1 MTSPP
6 VSDTQRR
13 LVMLCAVLGIVLGG
27 LDGAIANIALPTIA
41 RDLHCSETQTVWVV
55 NVYHLAVAVSL
66 LPAAA
71 LADSL
76 GLKRVYGFGMAL
88 FTAASLAC
96 ALSGSLGVL
105 IGARVVQ
112 GLGTACMAALSGALV
127 RSVYARTQLHQ
138 AFAIVALAVAISAAI
153 GPTLAAAVLA
163 VAPWPWLFLIN
174 VPIGVIAVALFLRAA
189 PTSPRAP
196 FSFDWAGTLLNV
208 GALGLGI
215 LGVDAL
221 GQKETGLATF
231 EIGAGLLCTLLL
243 YGQQKK
249 LKTPMLPL
257 DLLAIPLFSLSIL
270 TSICAYAAQI
280 LAYVALPFLFQ
291 TVMHLSAV
299 TTGLLVT
306 PWPVLVAVAAPF
318 AGRLATRHP
327 ASILS
332 SVGLAILAAGLA
344 ALSLMPAQP
353 AFGDICW
360 RMALCG
366 IGFGFYQTPNNL
378 TVMTS
383 GPATRSGAASGMMAV
398 ARTLGWALGSALVAL
413 VFGLS
418 QGSSGAVHCLELAT
432 GFALLGAALSVSRR
446 AVRREE
452 GRLGR

>member
-174 VPIGVIAVALFLRAA
+174 VPIGIIAVALFLRAA

-208 GALGLGI
+208 GALGLSI

-332 SVGLAILAAGLA
+332 SVGLAILAGGLA

-353 AFGDICW
+353 TFGDICW

-418 QGSSGAVHCLELAT
+418 QGSGGAVHCLELAT
-432 GFALLGAALSVSRR
+432 GFALLGTALSVSRR

>member
-13 LVMLCAVLGIVLGG
+13 LVMLCAVLGIILGG

-41 RDLHCSETQTVWVV
+41 HDLHCSETQTVWVV

-66 LPAAA
+66 LPATA

-76 GLKRVYGFGMAL
+76 GLKRVYGFGIAL

-105 IGARVVQ
+105 IASRVVQ

-127 RSVYARTQLHQ
+127 RNVYPRAMLHQ
-138 AFAIVALAVAISAAI
+138 AFAIIALAVAISAAV
-153 GPTLAAAVLA
+153 GPTLAAIVLA

-174 VPIGVIAVALFLRAA
+174 VPIGVITVALFLRAA
-189 PTSPRAP
+189 PASPRAA
-196 FSFDWAGTLLNV
+196 FSFDGVGALLNV

-221 GQKETGLATF
+221 GQKETGLAAF
-231 EIGAGLLCTLLL
+231 EIGTGLLCTLLL

-318 AGRLATRHP
+318 AGRMAIRHP

-332 SVGLAILAAGLA
+332 SIGLAILAAGLVT
-344 ALSLMPAQP
+344 LSLMPAQP
-353 AFGDICW
+353 AFWDVCW

-418 QGSSGAVHCLELAT
+418 QGSGGAVHCLELAA
-432 GFALLGAALSVSRR
+432 GFALLGATLSVSRR
-446 AVRREE
+446 VIRREE
-452 GRLGR
+452 RQ

>member
-332 SVGLAILAAGLA
+332 SVGLAILAGGLA

-418 QGSSGAVHCLELAT
+418 QGSGGAVHCLELAT

>member
-174 VPIGVIAVALFLRAA
+174 VPIGIIAVALFLRAA

-208 GALGLGI
+208 GALGLSI

-243 YGQQKK
+243 YGQQKN
-249 LKTPMLPL
+249 LKMPMLPL

-332 SVGLAILAAGLA
+332 SVGLAILAGGLA

-353 AFGDICW
+353 TFGDICW

-418 QGSSGAVHCLELAT
+418 QGSGGAVHCLELAT
-432 GFALLGAALSVSRR
+432 GFALLGTALSVSRR

>member
-127 RSVYARTQLHQ
+127 RSVYAKTQLHQ

-208 GALGLGI
+208 GALGLSI

-291 TVMHLSAV
+291 TVMHLSAI

-332 SVGLAILAAGLA
+332 SVGLAILAGGLA

-353 AFGDICW
+353 TFGDICW

-418 QGSSGAVHCLELAT
+418 QGSGGAVHCLELAT

>member
-174 VPIGVIAVALFLRAA
+174 VPIGIIAVALFLRAA

-208 GALGLGI
+208 GALGLSI

-243 YGQQKK
+243 YGQQKN
-249 LKTPMLPL
+249 LKMPMLPL

-446 AVRREE
+446 GVRREE